1 MCLGTRV
8 RLYANHSFPCL
19 LEIGNILITHDGD
32 VGLIDFGQVKQLSD
46 SYRRT
51 IAKIVIALNDGD
63 DNTSSPTQEY
73 LETLK
78 DLVLDLGVELKED
91 AKPEAG
97 AAIAMWLFDG
107 KVDELPGGYDIGE
120 LSPNSPVK
128 EIKVFPQ
135 DLVLVA
141 RSAILIKAFS
151 NRFGI
156 RWSLAD
162 EWAPIASEVL
172 YGTASTPKAP
182 TTNRL
187 RRVLFG
193 VRQKGQKT
201 GMRMLRK
208 MSPRFRSRFAS
219 SILASQ

>member
-1 MCLGTRV
+1 
-8 RLYANHSFPCL
+8 L
-19 LEIGNILITHDGD
+19 LLKGNILITDDGD
-32 VGLIDFGQVKQLSD
+32 VGLIDFGQVKQLSN

-51 IAKIVIALNDGD
+51 IANIVITLNERD
-63 DNTSSPTQEY
+63 DSSTY

-78 DLVLDLGVELKED
+78 DLVLDLGVELNED

-107 KVDELPGGYDIGE
+107 KVEKLPGGYDIGE

-141 RSAILIKAFS
+141 RSVILIKAFS
-151 NRFGI
+151 NRFNI

-162 EWAPIASEVL
+162 EWAPIAREVL
-172 YGTASTPKAP
+172 CGTASTQKSPS
-182 TTNRL
+182 RL
-187 RRVLFG
+187 RKLLSG
-193 VRQKGQKT
+193 VRQRGQKAA
-201 GMRMLRK
+201 MRILYTLP
-208 MSPRFRSRFAS
+208 PRFRSRFAS
-219 SILASQ
+219 VLASQFGRAYHYLHLSSTSSP

>member
-1 MCLGTRV
+1 
-8 RLYANHSFPCL
+8 L
-19 LEIGNILITHDGD
+19 LLIGNILITDDGD
-32 VGLIDFGQVKQLSD
+32 VGLIDFGQVKQLSN

-51 IAKIVIALNDGD
+51 IANIVITLNERD
-63 DNTSSPTQEY
+63 DSSTY

-78 DLVLDLGVELKED
+78 DLVLDLGVELNED

-107 KVDELPGGYDIGE
+107 KVDKLPGGYDIGE

-141 RSAILIKAFS
+141 RSVILIKAFS
-151 NRFGI
+151 NRFNI

-162 EWAPIASEVL
+162 EWAPIAREVL
-172 YGTASTPKAP
+172 YGTASTRKSTRKSPS
-182 TTNRL
+182 RL
-187 RRVLFG
+187 RTLLSG
-193 VRQKGQKT
+193 VRQRGQKAA
-201 GMRMLRK
+201 MRILYTLP
-208 MSPRFRSRFAS
+208 PRFRSRFAS
-219 SILASQ
+219 VLASQ